1 MRSSICKALLAALM
15 TLGLAAG
22 VHAQAGSATA
32 TAGGP
37 ATNTAGAAPEAKP
50 DDTNAQRAR
59 SQPGN
64 NAPFWR
70 SVHESGNAP
79 GVTTLPGAEKGVLI
93 QPVTQYP
100 GSRRTTAGEAWRQ
113 VRNQWIIPYGG
124 ALVIIALLA
133 VSIYYFTRGPIGL
146 HEPLTGRVI
155 ERFTP
160 FERATHWSA
169 AISFTVLAISGVVIA
184 FGKFLLLPIIG
195 GALFGWLTYVL
206 KTAHNFFGPLFAV
219 AAVMMF
225 FMWLRDNLP
234 QRGDLSWLMKGGGML
249 GGGEPP
255 SNRYNAGEK
264 IVFWGGLLVL
274 GTIVIGSGLVLDKL
288 LPDLQYLRSD
298 MQLAHMVHATASMF
312 MIAMFIGHAY
322 LGTIG
327 MGGAYH
333 AMRTGYVD
341 ETWAR
346 EHHRY
351 WYEDIRDGK
360 IPAERSAKPP
370 HVVEQRRPA

>member
-1 MRSSICKALLAALM
+1 LLA
-15 TLGLAAG
+15 
-22 VHAQAGSATA
+22 
-32 TAGGP
+32 
-37 ATNTAGAAPEAKP
+37 
-50 DDTNAQRAR
+50 
-59 SQPGN
+59 
-64 NAPFWR
+64 
-70 SVHESGNAP
+70 
-79 GVTTLPGAEKGVLI
+79 
-93 QPVTQYP
+93 
-100 GSRRTTAGEAWRQ
+100 
-113 VRNQWIIPYGG
+113 
-124 ALVIIALLA
+124 IA
-133 VSIYYFTRGPIGL
+133 IYYFTRGPIGL

-160 FERATHWSA
+160 FERAAHWSA
-169 AISFTVLAISGVVIA
+169 AIAFTVLAVSGIVIA

-195 GALFGWLTYVL
+195 GALFGGLTYVL

-219 AAVMMF
+219 ASVIIF

-255 SNRYNAGEK
+255 SNRFNAGEK
-264 IVFWGGLLVL
+264 IVFWGGVLVL
-274 GTIVIGSGLVLDKL
+274 GTIVIGSGLVLDRL
-288 LPDLQYLRSD
+288 IPDLQYLRSD
-298 MQLAHMVHATASMF
+298 MQVSHMIHATASMF

-327 MGGAYH
+327 MGGAYQ

-351 WYEDIRDGK
+351 WYEDIRDGR
-360 IPAERSAKPP
+360 IPVERSSHPP
-370 HVVEQRRPA
+370 RVVEERRPA